1 MKGSQAKDNTPI
13 SDEVTP
19 EPIELA
25 KDFPVPSFED
35 WKALAIGD
43 LKGADYDRKLR
54 WQTLEGITVEPIYT
68 AGDLEGLPHVG
79 GLPGFAPFER
89 GTAPL
94 HGVSPRWQIRQDC
107 LLPAPEDVNSA
118 LRDGIARGCDAVSM
132 RLDNAARQGL
142 DGDDPE
148 AVSLAGSGG
157 CTISSIN
164 GLRIALAD
172 IDLAKYPVTIR
183 TGGAALPVLGMLIA
197 LAEERGIDR
206 RVLVGSVE
214 CDPHRKL
221 LRRGTMQGPVD
232 VHFREMADMASFCQA
247 QCPGIRP
254 VIVNSHSWHNSGASA
269 VQELGY
275 TLASGVEYARE
286 LTSRGLTP
294 DGAFFSM
301 LFSFSISTNLYMEVA
316 KLRAA
321 RILWAKVAKAFGVEN
336 EHAGKMFLHARTSTF
351 TKCVDDPY
359 NNMVR
364 TSLESFAA
372 AVGGV
377 DSMYVAPFDEVL
389 GRPDAFSMRIARNQQ
404 ILLQEEVA
412 LARVVD
418 PLGGSYVIESLTDSI
433 AREAWKVLQ
442 EVEAEGGLIAALRKG
457 SPQKAVGVTAAKRRE
472 MIESRRQPIIGSSNY
487 ANPMERR
494 QGKPPIAREKF
505 VMERR
510 KRLERLKRMRR
521 NSEVR
526 RYLDQIREAAQT
538 GQGNVAEIAVDAARE
553 GATIAEIL
561 HAAVRDVDGERI
573 AVTPLRT
580 WRASSP
586 WEELRE
592 ASRNFTARTGDAP
605 VIGLVL
611 TGPAGM
617 RLARADFSRGFLAG
631 GGFTTVDIGPV
642 ESATEAAVALERA
655 GVLAAVVCSDDPTYS
670 DFVPALIDSVKA
682 LSLRIPVY
690 VAGNPADSRDMLKAA
705 GTAGFIH
712 LKANAHHVLSE
723 MQSRLGVHS

>member
-1 MKGSQAKDNTPI
+1 MNGSEPKEKLPNNE
-13 SDEVTP
+13 EVAP
-19 EPIELA
+19 EPIELR
-25 KDFPVPSFED
+25 KDFPLPSFED
-35 WKALAIGD
+35 WKALATGD
-43 LKGADYDRKLR
+43 LKGADYDKKLR
-54 WQTLEGITVEPIYT
+54 WKTLEGIAVEPIYT
-68 AGDLEGLPHVG
+68 AENLEGAPHVG
-79 GLPGFAPFER
+79 GLPGFPPFER

-107 LLPAPEDVNSA
+107 LLPAPEDVNAA
-118 LRDGIARGCDAVSM
+118 LRDGLARGNDSISL

-142 DGDDPE
+142 DGDDPQ
-148 AVSLAGSGG
+148 AATLSGSGG

-206 RVLVGSVE
+206 KVLVGSVE

-221 LRRGTMQGPVD
+221 LRRGSMQGPVD
-232 VHFREMADMASFCQA
+232 VHYREMADMAAFCQA

-254 VIVNSHSWHNSGASA
+254 VIVNSHSWHNSGCSA

-275 TLASGVEYARE
+275 TLASGVEYLRE
-286 LTSRGLTP
+286 MIQRGLHV
-294 DGAFFSM
+294 DGALFSM
-301 LFSFSISTNLYMEVA
+301 VFSFSVSTNLYMEIA

-321 RILWAKVAKAFGVEN
+321 RLLWAKVAKAFGSEN
-336 EHAGKMFLHARTSTF
+336 EHAEKMFLHARTSTF
-351 TKCVDDPY
+351 TKCADDPY

-364 TSLESFAA
+364 TSIEAFAA

-412 LARVVD
+412 LARIVD
-418 PLGGSYVIESLTDSI
+418 PTGGSYVIESLTDSL
-433 AREAWKVLQ
+433 ARESWKLLQ
-442 EVEAEGGLIAALRKG
+442 EVEAEGGLVAALRKG
-457 SPQKAVGVTAAKRRE
+457 TPQKAVGETAARRRE
-472 MIESRRQPIIGSSNY
+472 MIESRRQPIVGASSY
-487 ANPMERR
+487 ANPAEQRL
-494 QGKPPIAREKF
+494 GKPPIAREKF

-510 KRLERLKRMRR
+510 RRLERLKRMRR

-526 RYLDQIREAAQT
+526 RHLDRLSESVRT
-538 GQGNVAEIAVDAARE
+538 GQENLAEIAVEAARE
-553 GATIAEIL
+553 GATIAEVL
-561 HAAVRDVDGERI
+561 QSMVRDAPGERI
-573 AVTPLRT
+573 AVAPLRT
-580 WRASSP
+580 WRASQP
-586 WEELRE
+586 WEDLRD
-592 ASRNFTARTGDAP
+592 AARHYTARSGSIP
-605 VIGLVL
+605 MIGLVL

-631 GGFTTVDIGPV
+631 GGFTTTDIGPA
-642 ESATEAAVALERA
+642 ESATEAAVALQQA
-655 GVLAAVVCSDDPTYS
+655 GAIAAVVCSDDPTYPH
-670 DFVPALIDSVKA
+670 FVPSLVDAIKA
-682 LSLRIPVY
+682 LSLCIPVY
-690 VAGNPADSRDMLKAA
+690 VAGNPTESIESLKAA

-712 LKANAHHVLSE
+712 LRSNAHSVLLE
-723 MQSRLGVHS
+723 MQTRLGIRS